1 MINLNIF
8 SQYRSAL
15 MGFST
20 VLILICHSI
29 EYIGVNKGLMYH
41 LLIQGNRGVDI
52 FLFLSGIGIYYSLNR
67 IPPPISQKLPY
78 WYAKR
83 LFRVLIPYVII
94 AIPVYITMGIWNYET
109 LYGYISDF
117 ITNILMISYFTNHI
131 GLWFIPC
138 ILLLYIVAPLG
149 MYIKK
154 SAKKILFALGITIVF
169 ELLSYYDFENN
180 VTRNFSIL
188 LVKSIPF
195 IWGLVV
201 APFVASQ
208 CKIKT
213 HYIIIVPLL
222 IAIPLRSLHLYY
234 EWTFMFVMMLLV
246 IFLSKKSN
254 MANKILSVLGRISL
268 ESYLFN
274 WALIELY
281 VKITPFNASLSV
293 HYLIACIAGLFF
305 SYLFNKYISSKL
317 RI

>member
-1 MINLNIF
+1 
-8 SQYRSAL
+8 
-15 MGFST
+15 
-20 VLILICHSI
+20 
-29 EYIGVNKGLMYH
+29 
-41 LLIQGNRGVDI
+41 
-52 FLFLSGIGIYYSLNR
+52 
-67 IPPPISQKLPY
+67 
-78 WYAKR
+78 
-83 LFRVLIPYVII
+83 
-94 AIPVYITMGIWNYET
+94 MGIWKYET
-109 LYGYISDF
+109 FNAFISDF
-117 ITNILMISYFTNHI
+117 MMNILMISYFTNHI

-149 MYIKK
+149 MYIKGT
-154 SAKKILFALGITIVF
+154 KKILLALGITIVF

-180 VTRNFSIL
+180 VIRNFSIL

-195 IWGLVV
+195 IWGFVV

-213 HYIIIVPLL
+213 YYLIIVPLL

-254 MANKILSVLGRISL
+254 MTNKILSVLGQISL

-281 VKITPFNASLSV
+281 VKIIPFNASLSV